1 MAEGKTYYSA
11 QFVRFP
17 SEGMVNCEISSSSD
31 IFNSIEN
38 GGAICFYYTQPY
50 ITQEG
55 RTVYNSHSKYY
66 LVEKDKSIT
75 DVFKFNCGN
84 RTITIGEKW
93 AGWGRG
99 YEYDPY
105 VIVRDEKGYVADS
118 LKFESALNMF
128 NFIMLLANL
137 IDDDTTNE
145 EIKQYVSNY
154 DPKTGY
160 TEFIKKLVKRN
171 LSEK

>member
-1 MAEGKTYYSA
+1 
-11 QFVRFP
+11 
-17 SEGMVNCEISSSSD
+17 MVNCEISSSSD

-50 ITQEG
+50 ITPEG